1 MERDQG
7 NQVVKLVAPISGAT
21 VLGQK
26 SKVEFKTFKLY
37 TPAEAEGSNDIWL
50 ANISFTPE
58 TLETGMF
65 LVNQLITL
73 GVLGSVVSSEE
84 ETKRVAPSVS
94 KMANVFA
101 GLGK

>member
-1 MERDQG
+1 ME
-7 NQVVKLVAPISGAT
+7 NPTVKLVAPTAGAT
-21 VLGQK
+21 VLSNK
-26 SKVEFKTFKLY
+26 SKVEFKTFKVY

-58 TLETGMF
+58 TLESGMF
-65 LVNQLITL
+65 LVNKLIEI
-73 GVLGSVVSSEE
+73 GVLGSVISSEE

>member
-1 MERDQG
+1 ME
-7 NQVVKLVAPISGAT
+7 NPNTTVKLVAPTAGAT
-21 VLGQK
+21 VLGNK

-37 TPAEAEGSNDIWL
+37 TPAEVEGSNDIWL
-50 ANISFTPE
+50 GNISFTPE
-58 TLETGMF
+58 TLEVGMF
-65 LVNQLITL
+65 MVNKLIEVGAL
-73 GVLGSVVSSEE
+73 ASAISSEE

>member
-1 MERDQG
+1 ME
-7 NQVVKLVAPISGAT
+7 NQTVKLVAPTSGAT
-21 VLGQK
+21 VLGNK
-26 SKVEFKTFKLY
+26 SKVEFKTYKVY

-58 TLETGMF
+58 TLESGMF
-65 LVNQLITL
+65 LINKLIEL

-94 KMANVFA
+94 KLAGAFA
-101 GLGK
+101 KLGA

>member
-1 MERDQG
+1 ME
-7 NQVVKLVAPISGAT
+7 NQNPNTTVKLVAPTSGAT
-21 VLGQK
+21 VLGNK
-26 SKVEFKTFKLY
+26 SKVEFKTFKVY

-58 TLETGMF
+58 TLESGMF
-65 LVNQLITL
+65 LINKLIEL
-73 GVLGSVVSSEE
+73 GVLGSVISSEE

>member
-1 MERDQG
+1 ME
-7 NQVVKLVAPISGAT
+7 NTTVKLVAPAASAT

-50 ANISFTPE
+50 ANMSFTQE
-58 TLETGMF
+58 TLESGMF
-65 LVNQLITL
+65 LVNKLIEL
-73 GVLGSVVSSEE
+73 GVLGSVISSEE

>member
-1 MERDQG
+1 ME
-7 NQVVKLVAPISGAT
+7 NPNATVKLVAPASSAT

-50 ANISFTPE
+50 ANMSFTQE
-58 TLETGMF
+58 TLESGMF
-65 LVNQLITL
+65 LVNKLIEL
-73 GVLGSVVSSEE
+73 GVLGSVISSEE

>member
-1 MERDQG
+1 ME
-7 NQVVKLVAPISGAT
+7 NPNTTVKLVAPASSAT
-21 VLGQK
+21 VLGNK

-37 TPAEAEGSNDIWL
+37 TPAEVEGSNDIWL

-58 TLETGMF
+58 TLEVGMF
-65 LVNQLITL
+65 MVNKLIEVGAL
-73 GVLGSVVSSEE
+73 ASAISSEE

-101 GLGK
+101 GLSK

>member
-1 MERDQG
+1 MENPNTTVR
-7 NQVVKLVAPISGAT
+7 LVAPTAGAT

-26 SKVEFKTFKLY
+26 SKVEFKTFKVY

-65 LVNQLITL
+65 LINQLISL
-73 GVLGSVVSSEE
+73 GVLGSVISSEE

-101 GLGK
+101 GLGSK

>member
-1 MERDQG
+1 ME
-7 NQVVKLVAPISGAT
+7 NPNATVKLVAPTSGAT
-21 VLGQK
+21 VLGNK
-26 SKVEFKTFKLY
+26 SKVEFKTFKVY

-50 ANISFTPE
+50 ANMSFTQE
-58 TLETGMF
+58 TLESGMF
-65 LVNQLITL
+65 LVNKLIEL
-73 GVLGSVVSSEE
+73 GVLGSVISSEE

>member
-1 MERDQG
+1 ME
-7 NQVVKLVAPISGAT
+7 NPTVKLVAPTSGAT
-21 VLGQK
+21 VLGNK
-26 SKVEFKTFKLY
+26 SKVEFKTFKVY

-50 ANISFTPE
+50 ANISFTKE
-58 TLETGMF
+58 TEESGMF
-65 LVNQLITL
+65 LVNKLIEL
-73 GVLGSVVSSEE
+73 GVLGSVISSEE

>member
-1 MERDQG
+1 ME
-7 NQVVKLVAPISGAT
+7 NPTVKLVAPTSGAT
-21 VLGQK
+21 VLGQR

-65 LVNQLITL
+65 LVNQLIAL

>member
-1 MERDQG
+1 ME
-7 NQVVKLVAPISGAT
+7 NPNTTVKLVAPTSGAT
-21 VLGQK
+21 VLGSK
-26 SKVEFKTFKLY
+26 SKAEFKTSKVY
-37 TPAEAEGSNDIWL
+37 TPAEVEGSNDIWL

-58 TLETGMF
+58 TLESGMF
-65 LVNQLITL
+65 LVNKLIEL

>member
-1 MERDQG
+1 ME
-7 NQVVKLVAPISGAT
+7 NPNTTVKLVAPASSAT
-21 VLGQK
+21 VLGNK
-26 SKVEFKTFKLY
+26 SKVEFKTFKVY

-58 TLETGMF
+58 TLESGMV
-65 LVNQLITL
+65 LVNKLIEL
-73 GVLGSVVSSEE
+73 GVLGSVISSEE